1 MFGEL
6 TGEGKG
12 EGRNTISGATE
23 TIWGKEY
30 GGVDEGSSREYH
42 KL

>member
-6 TGEGKG
+6 TGEGKSV
-12 EGRNTISGATE
+12 GRDTILGGTE
-23 TIWGKEY
+23 TVWGKEY